1 MLILCPDFESEWLWL
16 RVVYRAG
23 EHVIVR
29 DAEND
34 SREWVV
40 AKISAFYV
48 CGPINGL
55 YHCFFKGKF
64 YAAKTVRGHVEIDP
78 WTSQPLMIQKDY
90 RRLCVYPLRL
100 IDRKVMLYPT
110 DISTTS
116 FLVIDPDHP
125 IEVKDINVP
134 YYPSIG
140 DVVQVKNSA
149 RSSPG
154 LVLVKRL
161 ITKNL
166 SGSWT
171 TSN

>member
-1 MLILCPDFESEWLWL
+1 
-16 RVVYRAG
+16 
-23 EHVIVR
+23 
-29 DAEND
+29 
-34 SREWVV
+34 
-40 AKISAFYV
+40 
-48 CGPINGL
+48 
-55 YHCFFKGKF
+55 
-64 YAAKTVRGHVEIDP
+64 
-78 WTSQPLMIQKDY
+78 
-90 RRLCVYPLRL
+90 
-100 IDRKVMLYPT
+100 MLYPT

-166 SGSWT
+166 SGS
-171 TSN
+171 